1 MLWQGERSGK
11 MSLISLAAVGLF
23 SAVCLNEGKDVLGQ
37 ELAAS
42 LRREADG
49 LGLCGDS
56 ADDLSSN
63 KLCLDSSEWVRAISQ
78 TAWGVYDMLTYVILS
93 ESRSCPDCFARL

>member
-11 MSLISLAAVGLF
+11 MSLTSLAAIGIF
-23 SAVCLNEGKDVLGQ
+23 STACLKEGKDVLGQ

-56 ADDLSSN
+56 ADDPSSK
-63 KLCLDSSEWVRAISQ
+63 KLCLDSSEWVRATSQ
-78 TAWGVYDMLTYVILS
+78 IAWGVYGMLTYVCDLKRKP
-93 ESRSCPDCFARL
+93 ELP